1 MPTYKEIR
9 DAIVTW
15 AVAFIILAILIG
27 LFFYAGG
34 AFKQKDTKLKKI
46 DAYAVNGE
54 VYQYMIDED
63 TSVVYLLRNGVKGGI
78 TVMLNADGTP
88 VTEDQLNN
96 IS

>member
-34 AFKQKDTKLKKI
+34 AFK
-46 DAYAVNGE
+46 
-54 VYQYMIDED
+54 
-63 TSVVYLLRNGVKGGI
+63 
-78 TVMLNADGTP
+78 
-88 VTEDQLNN
+88 
-96 IS
+96 